1 MPTDNHSKSKKAYLV
16 SLKHKLKKHLQQQI
30 KSLYPV
36 DHRCGSLSIMLIA
49 TVSLLGCSPS
59 NEAYL
64 CTDAKNP
71 FTNEPT
77 PFIDLE
83 LVIDYQKLTVAR
95 CNLHNQGKTPVCRP
109 MKEPNFT
116 GHLIFFNGTD
126 ATYNYVFNS
135 ETRKLSNV
143 KANTQYQC
151 SIYDI

>member
-36 DHRCGSLSIMLIA
+36 DHRCGSLPIMLIA

-83 LVIDYQKLTVAR
+83 LVIDYQKLTVAM

-116 GHLIFFNGTD
+116 GHLIFF
-126 ATYNYVFNS
+126 
-135 ETRKLSNV
+135 
-143 KANTQYQC
+143 
-151 SIYDI
+151 